1 MSAWTVHWRITAA
14 NASPI
19 AFTRAV
25 CCPRVS
31 LFPKRPA
38 FIKLHYNIITHKH
51 NINKFTYSYSETIL
65 NIKLMVYGVCCK
77 PIKHYECIVFKK
89 TMESRWFYS
98 EHASPEKCSG
108 VVGIE
113 LHPRAY
119 TSNALPFSV
128 YGHH

>member
-14 NASPI
+14 NASPV

-38 FIKLHYNIITHKH
+38 FIKLHYNIITQKH

-77 PIKHYECIVFKK
+77 PIKHYECIVVKK
-89 TMESRWFYS
+89 QWNQGGFIRNTQVMRN
-98 EHASPEKCSG
+98 A
-108 VVGIE
+108 VE
-113 LHPRAY
+113 LLVLNYIRVH
-119 TSNALPFSV
+119 TSNALPFSG